1 MESFKECKS
10 AHVHLCRKYSVAETK
25 SKMVPKIAEEGL
37 TLEQEL
43 GQEDES
49 PDDKEM
55 DFYTLSDLSHELDED
70 FDGDQLVDVTEKNKR
85 FLISKCRQSV
95 TSEQRS

>member
-1 MESFKECKS
+1 
-10 AHVHLCRKYSVAETK
+10 
-25 SKMVPKIAEEGL
+25 MVPKIAEEGL

>member
-1 MESFKECKS
+1 MCTCAGNILLQKLSPKWFQ
-10 AHVHLCRKYSVAETK
+10 
-25 SKMVPKIAEEGL
+25 KIAEEGL

-70 FDGDQLVDVTEKNKR
+70 FDGDQLVDVTEKTKR